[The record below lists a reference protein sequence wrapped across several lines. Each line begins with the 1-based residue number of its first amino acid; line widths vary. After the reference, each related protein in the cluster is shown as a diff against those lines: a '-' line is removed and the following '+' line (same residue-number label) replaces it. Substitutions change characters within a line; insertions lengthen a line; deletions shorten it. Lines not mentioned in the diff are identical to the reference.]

1 MCLISDCQRRSRC
14 KARDALLGCPPSL
27 LVEPSKGGK
36 GESVVAEKLGS
47 IEIKNPGEI
56 VLCYVIGAIVPRDPP
71 SSPSPSVLSLFRLC
85 RGKTDLEHS
94 LSPFSLRLSFSL
106 SLSLSL
112 FDGVHPR
119 VHCYSGDRV
128 EHRCFISFDDTHL
141 AIESPMRRAMGIISN
156 RIVTVIFS
164 FLSLF
169 SIGIYLFIT
178 VYYEFSFFLSP

>member
-112 FDGVHPR
+112 FLTAFIRAFIVIQGTGSSIVALFR
-119 VHCYSGDRV
+119 STIRTLQSN
-128 EHRCFISFDDTHL
+128 HRCDVQW
-141 AIESPMRRAMGIISN
+141 E
-156 RIVTVIFS
+156 
-164 FLSLF
+164 
-169 SIGIYLFIT
+169 
-178 VYYEFSFFLSP
+178 

>member
-1 MCLISDCQRRSRC
+1 M
-14 KARDALLGCPPSL
+14 
-27 LVEPSKGGK
+27 
-36 GESVVAEKLGS
+36 AEKLGS

-71 SSPSPSVLSLFRLC
+71 SSPSPSVLSLFRPC

-94 LSPFSLRLSFSL
+94 LSPFFLSFFL
-106 SLSLSL
+106 SLFLSR

-169 SIGIYLFIT
+169 SWYLSRFIMS
-178 VYYEFSFFLSP
+178 FLFFFLREGRKVNRFELKLHVSICTNL

>member
-1 MCLISDCQRRSRC
+1 MLRHRGHC
-14 KARDALLGCPPSL
+14 APGPSL
-27 LVEPSKGGK
+27 L
-36 GESVVAEKLGS
+36 
-47 IEIKNPGEI
+47 
-56 VLCYVIGAIVPRDPP
+56 
-71 SSPSPSVLSLFRLC
+71 SL
-85 RGKTDLEHS
+85 
-94 LSPFSLRLSFSL
+94 SLRLIAFPTVSRQNRPRALSFSFLSPSLFFSL

>member
-71 SSPSPSVLSLFRLC
+71 PSSSPSVLSLFRPC

-94 LSPFSLRLSFSL
+94 LSPFPLRLSFSL
-106 SLSLSL
+106 SLFLTAFIRAFIVIQGTGSSIVAL
-112 FDGVHPR
+112 FR
-119 VHCYSGDRV
+119 STIRTLQSN
-128 EHRCFISFDDTHL
+128 HRCDVQW
-141 AIESPMRRAMGIISN
+141 E
-156 RIVTVIFS
+156 
-164 FLSLF
+164 
-169 SIGIYLFIT
+169 
-178 VYYEFSFFLSP
+178 

>member
-71 SSPSPSVLSLFRLC
+71 PSSSPSVLSLFRPC

-112 FDGVHPR
+112 FLTAFIRAFIVIQGTGSSIVALFR
-119 VHCYSGDRV
+119 STIRTLQSN
-128 EHRCFISFDDTHL
+128 HRCDVQW
-141 AIESPMRRAMGIISN
+141 E
-156 RIVTVIFS
+156 
-164 FLSLF
+164 
-169 SIGIYLFIT
+169 
-178 VYYEFSFFLSP
+178 

>member
-14 KARDALLGCPPSL
+14 KARDALLGCPPPL
-27 LVEPSKGGK
+27 LVEPSKERA
-36 GESVVAEKLGS
+36 GERESRWWRKSLARSRLRIRVKSFCATSSGPLC
-47 IEIKNPGEI
+47 PGT
-56 VLCYVIGAIVPRDPP
+56 LLPLPLPP
-71 SSPSPSVLSLFRLC
+71 SYRFSDRVAAKPTSSTLFLLSLSV
-85 RGKTDLEHS
+85 S
-94 LSPFSLRLSFSL
+94 LFL

-169 SIGIYLFIT
+169 SWYLF
-178 VYYEFSFFLSP
+178 VYHGLL

>member
-1 MCLISDCQRRSRC
+1 MQSTGCFTRMPPIPSRR
-14 KARDALLGCPPSL
+14 AIEG
-27 LVEPSKGGK
+27 EGGGK

-71 SSPSPSVLSLFRLC
+71 PSSSPSVLSLFRPC